1 MLRECLSTVQH
12 TVDIFEIN
20 TELLVARAGYS
31 YVPNSRDLA
40 HVTINAE
47 GPLDGIRSSG
57 MSVRDFLDEVY

>member
-12 TVDIFEIN
+12 TVEIN

-47 GPLDGIRSSG
+47 GPLDGIRSPG
-57 MSVRDFLDEVY
+57 MSVRDFLGEVY